1 MPPLSHLS
9 CVSTKSN
16 LHLVIYLGTV
26 VSETDIYRLVI
37 FHLPH
42 LISVFHCL
50 GRTFIRFVT
59 RLVLRWGVVGASP
72 LVGCLRLFIQY
83 MRSYHLCWKLFL
95 HPQLVGAPCRG
106 ERDLLVIVHVVFTAF
121 YWIRILFWI
130 SNAKKNFCSF
140 RFASSCL
147 YTLCHK
153 SRQAYS
159 YMVVPTSL
167 DFVQRGGTLHFA
179 ARLLVVQIVP

>member
-1 MPPLSHLS
+1 LSHLS

-16 LHLVIYLGTV
+16 LYLVISLDTV
-26 VSETDIYRLVI
+26 VSESDIYRLVI

-50 GRTFIRFVT
+50 GLTCIRFVT
-59 RLVLRWGVVGASP
+59 RLVLRWGVFCASP
-72 LVGCLRLFIQY
+72 LVGCLRLFIQC
-83 MRSYHLCWKLFL
+83 MRSYHPCWKLFL
-95 HPQLVGAPCRG
+95 HPQLVGAPYRD
-106 ERDLLVIVHVVFTAF
+106 ERDPLVMFHVIFIAF
-121 YWIRILFWI
+121 YWIRVLFWTSI
-130 SNAKKNFCSF
+130 AEKNFCSF
-140 RFASSCL
+140 RFSSSYL

-167 DFVQRGGTLHFA
+167 DYVQSGETLHFA
-179 ARLLVVQIVP
+179 ARRLVVQIVP